1 VPTEGTLLWQDCMCI
16 PKGAPHPENAHTFLN
31 FILDAQNGKL
41 IVETIKYATANAA
54 AKALMDQEYQSNP
67 AIFPPEEIIAKCEP
81 AIYVGED
88 AIKIRDEAW
97 TRIQAA

>member
-1 VPTEGTLLWQDCMCI
+1 
-16 PKGAPHPENAHTFLN
+16 
-31 FILDAQNGKL
+31 
-41 IVETIKYATANAA
+41 
-54 AKALMDQEYQSNP
+54 MDTSYQINP